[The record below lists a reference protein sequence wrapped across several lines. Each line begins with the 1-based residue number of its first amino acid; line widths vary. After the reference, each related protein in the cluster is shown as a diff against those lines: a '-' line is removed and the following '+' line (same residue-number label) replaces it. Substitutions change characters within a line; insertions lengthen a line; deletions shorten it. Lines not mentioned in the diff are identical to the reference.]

1 VTTTSNSVP
10 TVPLEDQAFH
20 VEQRGIDFVP
30 EAERWATARNI
41 GAMWAGSALNVEY
54 FIYGALL
61 MGFGF
66 SFPVALSLIVIGN
79 LSFFLLGVA
88 SLQGPTA
95 GTTAFTI
102 TRASFGTKGSRI
114 MAFFNWITQLGFETE
129 GLILIV
135 GAAIVLSEFM
145 GFQVGKPAKVIFI
158 VLAAGLQAVMPYFG
172 HATMIKVLRA
182 LIIPFGVIF
191 LAFAYF
197 DLRHGTVHTAPNGQT
212 WQLYTAGL
220 AFVIALSGL
229 GWTECGNDYTR
240 YLPVDTPRRSIIG
253 WTFVAT
259 AIPEIT
265 IMILGA
271 LTFSFLSDSKI
282 WNSANPFE
290 ALNHQHAIPHW
301 FVAVFLIFA
310 ILQLFG
316 INSLDL
322 YSSGVSLQAMGVRLK
337 RYQAVVLDSC
347 IAGVLTI
354 WAVFASTF
362 SLYMKEFVGVIIV
375 WIAPWFAIFIT
386 DWILRR
392 YRYSPSEL
400 QRRDAQGLY
409 FGHDGYNWNALI
421 AFGVGMVGAT
431 LGFSKAPPPV
441 NFPFHFMTPISNH
454 FNSACAGPI
463 QHGVCHAGWFGG
475 ADFSVFIGI
484 FVAALTY
491 LVLEKLNQYVHH
503 QMDGAPLTAPIDTPR
518 VVGAAMMTVSGGL
531 IMIYVA
537 FSTMGL
543 SNDLTIRH
551 PLIPIVTALLGVG
564 LVALG
569 AMTLASRSDR
579 YRDRTLA
586 FGVLIVLWALFV
598 YGFASQP
605 GTVFGASIF
614 EWIGYAPLSHAT
626 NYFGVRAIGGSWA
639 LLTAG
644 LLVIGARGFFPLGA
658 QNPVKMAESV
668 TL

>member
-1 VTTTSNSVP
+1 MTDMSNSLSAAP
-10 TVPLEDQAFH
+10 RDDQAFH

-30 EAERWATARNI
+30 ESERWATARNI

-88 SLQGPTA
+88 SLQGPTT

-114 MAFFNWITQLGFETE
+114 MAFFNWVTQLGFETE

-145 GFQVGKPAKVIFI
+145 GFHVGSPAKVVFI
-158 VLAAGLQAVMPYFG
+158 VLAAAVQAVMPYFG

-182 LIIPFGVIF
+182 LIIPFGLIF
-191 LAFAYF
+191 FAFAYF
-197 DLRHGTVHTAPNGQT
+197 DLRHGTVHTAPYGET

-240 YLPVDTPRRSIIG
+240 YLPVDTPRRSIVG

-259 AIPEIT
+259 AVPEII

-271 LTFSFLSDSKI
+271 LTFSFLSNSAI

-290 ALNHQHAIPHW
+290 ALHHQNIIPHW

-322 YSSGVSLQAMGVRLK
+322 YSSGVSLQAMGVKLK

-347 IAGVLTI
+347 IAGALTI
-354 WAVFASTF
+354 WAVFGSTF

-386 DWILRR
+386 DWILRK
-392 YRYSPSEL
+392 YRYDASEL
-400 QRRDAQGLY
+400 QRRDERGLY
-409 FGHDGYNWNALI
+409 YGNDGYNWNALI
-421 AFGVGMVGAT
+421 AFAVGMVAAT

-454 FNSACAGPI
+454 FGAACAGPLSK
-463 QHGVCHAGWFGG
+463 GVCHAGWYGG
-475 ADFSVFIGI
+475 ADFSVFLGI
-484 FVAALTY
+484 FVAAGAY
-491 LVLEKLNQYVHH
+491 LALEKLNRYIHH
-503 QMDGAPLTAPIDTPR
+503 QMDPSALTTAWEAAR
-518 VVGAAMMTVSGGL
+518 AVGAATMTIIGGVIATYVS
-531 IMIYVA
+531 IT
-537 FSTMGL
+537 TMGL
-543 SNDLTIRH
+543 ASEFTIH
-551 PLIPIVTALLGVG
+551 HALVPFLTALLGVSLICLG
-564 LVALG
+564 VLSLV
-569 AMTLASRSDR
+569 TRTDR
-579 YRDRTLA
+579 YRDRTMA
-586 FGVLIVLWALFV
+586 FGVLTVLWSLFV
-598 YGFASQP
+598 YGYSSQP
-605 GTVFGASIF
+605 GTDFCNGFGGLGAF
-614 EWIGYAPLSHAT
+614 RFTPNCFLFNTFHVQY
-626 NYFGVRAIGGSWA
+626 IGGTLA
-639 LLTAG
+639 IFTAG
-644 LLVIGARGFFPLGA
+644 VVVIGSRALFPVGA
-658 QNPVKMAESV
+658 QSRVDTAS
-668 TL
+668 